1 MPKSRRPRRRVLLLC
16 AGIVATLSV
25 VAAAIPS
32 AGRAVVKIE
41 GQTPAPLPDYD
52 SRASVAP
59 TSA

>member
-1 MPKSRRPRRRVLLLC
+1 LC